1 MKKVQNSFILFFLI
15 ASFFYVE
22 GQETSLSKSVWV
34 SDNGDGTYSNPI
46 IAADYSDPDVIRV
59 EDKFYMTA
67 SSFNC
72 IPGLPI
78 LESYDL
84 VNWKLIGYGLNKLP
98 QLDVYDKP
106 QHGNGVWAPCI
117 RYHKNEFYIYYPDPD
132 FGIFRIKAKTAY
144 GPWSEPVLV
153 KSGKGLID
161 PTPLFDEDGKAY
173 LIYAFAGSRAGIKS
187 VLVACTMNE
196 EGSIANN
203 DEVLL
208 IDGHQDESTIEGP
221 KIYKKNG
228 YYFIFAP
235 AGGVAT
241 GWQTV
246 LRSKSIFGPYEKKK
260 VLEQGTTTVN
270 GPHQGAWVQTQS
282 GEEWF
287 IHFQDK
293 GALGR
298 ITHLQPMKWKNDW
311 PEIGIDLDGNGIG
324 EPVTRNK
331 KPTVGK
337 NYSLNSLPSS
347 DEFNET
353 KLGLQWQWH
362 ANPKVYWGFPTSL
375 GYYML
380 NCIPKPKEMN
390 SLWEVPNLLLQKFP
404 SEEFTATAKITFQ
417 PRFDEEEV
425 DFVVMG
431 MDYSALKL
439 KQVGGKFFL
448 SHTIAKEV
456 DKKGTEKESTPI
468 LIQHNIVFFR
478 VQVMQNGICAF
489 FYSENGADFK
499 PIGTPF
505 LAKEGKWIGAKI
517 GFVALRNGFIND
529 AGNVKLD
536 WIRFNKL

>member
-132 FGIFRIKAKTAY
+132 FGIYRIKAKTAY

-246 LRSKSIFGPYEKKK
+246 LRSKTIFGPYEKKK

>member
-132 FGIFRIKAKTAY
+132 FGIYRIKAKTAY
-144 GPWSEPVLV
+144 GPWSEPILV

-161 PTPLFDEDGKAY
+161 PTPLFDDDGKAY

-228 YYFIFAP
+228 YYYIFAP

-246 LRSKSIFGPYEKKK
+246 LRSKTIFGPYEKKK

-282 GEEWF
+282 GEDWF

-311 PEIGIDLDGNGIG
+311 PEIGIDLDENGIG

-468 LIQHNIVFFR
+468 LMQHNIVYFR
-478 VQVMQNGICAF
+478 VQVLQNGICTF
-489 FYSENGADFK
+489 FYSENGTDFK

-517 GFVALRNGFIND
+517 GFVALRNGLIND

>member
-246 LRSKSIFGPYEKKK
+246 LRSKTIFGPYEKKK

-478 VQVMQNGICAF
+478 VQVLQNGICTF
-489 FYSENGADFK
+489 FYSENGTDFK

-505 LAKEGKWIGAKI
+505 SAKEGKWIGAKI

-529 AGNVKLD
+529 AGM
-536 WIRFNKL
+536 